1 MHASGFSLIG
11 IRRGNAAMLE
21 GQKFEGNPIPT
32 LFPLISL
39 AVPVFNEAQ
48 GVLAFVEGI
57 DAAIAKGWS
66 SDEIPPRF
74 EIVFIDDGSHDGTS
88 VVIRQLMK
96 HNARIRLV
104 VLSRNFGKEAAL
116 SAGLQ
121 AAQGDAVVPMD
132 VDLQDP
138 PELLRPMID
147 KWLAG
152 AKVVNAKRSDRSADS
167 FIKRTTSRL
176 FYRAINMIAE
186 HPIADNVGDFR
197 LMDRDAVAVL
207 NEMNEHTRFNKGLFS
222 WIGFETETVE
232 YVRPER
238 EIGETKWNFG
248 KLLGLAVDGIT
259 SSTTLPLRVWTVI
272 GAVIS
277 ILALCYAVGLA
288 IYTVMQGIEVPGYA
302 SIMVAVL
309 LLGGL
314 NLFSLGLMGEYVG
327 RIAVQVRGRPLFIV
341 ASKEGF

>member
-1 MHASGFSLIG
+1 
-11 IRRGNAAMLE
+11 
-21 GQKFEGNPIPT
+21 
-32 LFPLISL
+32 
-39 AVPVFNEAQ
+39 
-48 GVLAFVEGI
+48 
-57 DAAIAKGWS
+57 
-66 SDEIPPRF
+66 
-74 EIVFIDDGSHDGTS
+74 
-88 VVIRQLMK
+88 
-96 HNARIRLV
+96 
-104 VLSRNFGKEAAL
+104 
-116 SAGLQ
+116 
-121 AAQGDAVVPMD
+121 
-132 VDLQDP
+132 
-138 PELLRPMID
+138 
-147 KWLAG
+147 
-152 AKVVNAKRSDRSADS
+152 VVNAKRSDRSADS

-288 IYTVMQGIEVPGYA
+288 IYTAVQGIEVPGYA